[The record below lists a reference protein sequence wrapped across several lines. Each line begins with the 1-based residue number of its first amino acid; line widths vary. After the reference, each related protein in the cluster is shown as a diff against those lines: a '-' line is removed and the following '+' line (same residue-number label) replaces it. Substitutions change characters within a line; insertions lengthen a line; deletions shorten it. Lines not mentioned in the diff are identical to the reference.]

1 MNNTAIKRH
10 NQVQR
15 WFGILM
21 LISLLTVA
29 VAMFMAP
36 RVAYGLVPDADACG
50 KGKVKL
56 NVKLGTTEC
65 ISDITQYTKIFY
77 NLFIGVI
84 GIFAAVMIMY
94 AGFQWIS
101 ASGNSQKIERAKDS
115 FTSAIIGVVIA
126 LISYVL
132 LNLINPMIVNL
143 QPIALETITGQ
154 ATVANMELCK
164 NMLGDNW
171 SQQVISP
178 NASCGEP
185 NNLKDAQGKP
195 TGGICYGH
203 ECGSGT
209 QCFNKAGVWK
219 CDSPYKKCTDAKKD
233 QCAAVDTMLED
244 RTYGCIQ
251 NTTGTGDEDKC
262 IYGPIIPLIIGQGT
276 VGVAPNI
283 YERIRCEDSP
293 ERDCWKVSGSG
304 ATPTKCVDAGLYG
317 DYFCTNSERAVQ
329 WGQSVCVHKVG
340 SDPPEYYLW
349 TGAAQGDD
357 IAPGLCSSTQ

>member
-1 MNNTAIKRH
+1 MNNTAIKR
-10 NQVQR
+10 QSQAQR
-15 WFGILM
+15 WFGVLM
-21 LISLLTVA
+21 LISLVTMMVLMFAAPHVA
-29 VAMFMAP
+29 F
-36 RVAYGLVPDADACG
+36 GADPETNPCG

-178 NASCGEP
+178 NASCGVP

-195 TGGICYGH
+195 TGGLCYGH

-209 QCFNKAGVWK
+209 QCFNAAGVWSCGAPEEK
-219 CDSPYKKCTDAKKD
+219 CEDADSGR
-233 QCAAVDTMLED
+233 CAAIDAMLSNRDEF
-244 RTYGCIQ
+244 GCIEHE
-251 NTTGTGDEDKC
+251 NKC
-262 IYGPIIPLIIGQGT
+262 VYGPIIPLRQGQGT
-276 VGVAPNI
+276 VGVAPNE
-283 YERIRCEDSP
+283 YERINCETSP
-293 ERDCWKVSGSG
+293 EGVCWKTHASG
-304 ATPTKCVDAGLYG
+304 AAPTKCNDYSRYNMLLY
-317 DYFCTNSERAVQ
+317 CTNNDRAVQ
-329 WGQSVCVHKVG
+329 GAQSVCVHRVG

-349 TGAAQGDD
+349 TGEAQGDD
-357 IAPGLCSSTQ
+357 ISIGLCAETL